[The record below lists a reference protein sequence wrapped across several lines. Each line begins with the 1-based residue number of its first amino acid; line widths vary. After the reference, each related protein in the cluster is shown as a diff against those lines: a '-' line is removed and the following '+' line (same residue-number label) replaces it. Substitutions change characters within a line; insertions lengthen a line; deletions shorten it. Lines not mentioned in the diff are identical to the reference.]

1 EARVR
6 HDGGAREAPA
16 PGARLR
22 GGPVQ
27 ERELR
32 AARRRPAADVAG
44 GLHDDPRRGARGA
57 QDSHP
62 ELLRRPGPEPDS
74 RAQRRL
80 PHAERLPVH
89 GAGALRGRGGRR
101 APELRARHDGPG
113 REPDRRHRAR
123 EDREVRVLHGGRRR
137 QVLRRGALRR
147 LAGRQ
152 APEHLVAP
160 PLVGA
165 GGQTILGS
173 AHLPGGPAETDGV
186 VILHSAFG
194 TTGTATAPFDLGRTT
209 THEIGHWL
217 NLRHIWGDD
226 GTGCAGSDFVADTP
240 NQGGPNYGKPTF
252 PQISCGN
259 GPNGDMFV
267 NFMDYVDD
275 AAMVMFTAEQTVR
288 MQAALDS
295 NRSTLGVT
303 RPCAKLPLKDQV
315 KDAPKDLAKDLPKD
329 GVKDSQKDL
338 PKDPPKDLPKD
349 LPKDPIKEH
358 PKDLPKETAKDQ
370 PKDRP
375 KDLPKDPTK
384 EHTKDSHKED
394 VKDQPKD
401 LPKDLP
407 KDPIK
412 EHPKEILKDVVK
424 DLPKDGPKDLRKE
437 PPKDLP
443 KDSPKDLIKD
453 PPKDQPKELT
463 KDVVKDLPK
472 DRPKELIKD

>member
-1 EARVR
+1 
-6 HDGGAREAPA
+6 
-16 PGARLR
+16 
-22 GGPVQ
+22 
-27 ERELR
+27 
-32 AARRRPAADVAG
+32 
-44 GLHDDPRRGARGA
+44 
-57 QDSHP
+57 
-62 ELLRRPGPEPDS
+62 
-74 RAQRRL
+74 
-80 PHAERLPVH
+80 
-89 GAGALRGRGGRR
+89 
-101 APELRARHDGPG
+101 
-113 REPDRRHRAR
+113 
-123 EDREVRVLHGGRRR
+123 
-137 QVLRRGALRR
+137 
-147 LAGRQ
+147 
-152 APEHLVAP
+152 
-160 PLVGA
+160 
-165 GGQTILGS
+165 
-173 AHLPGGPAETDGV
+173 V

-370 PKDRP
+370 PK
-375 KDLPKDPTK
+375 
-384 EHTKDSHKED
+384 
-394 VKDQPKD
+394 
-401 LPKDLP
+401 
-407 KDPIK
+407 
-412 EHPKEILKDVVK
+412 
-424 DLPKDGPKDLRKE
+424 
-437 PPKDLP
+437 
-443 KDSPKDLIKD
+443 
-453 PPKDQPKELT
+453 ELT

-472 DRPKELIKD
+472 DRPKELIKDFPKEGAFDPQKPPIADGPKNVFDPPKGLVEPPIDLGPGNLPFVLGTGAAAAPGAQAVGRQQSAALIAAYTELLAQFARLHAAGMLDASGVAAWQQAVAAYQQLIGS

>member
-1 EARVR
+1 M
-6 HDGGAREAPA
+6 
-16 PGARLR
+16 
-22 GGPVQ
+22 
-27 ERELR
+27 
-32 AARRRPAADVAG
+32 
-44 GLHDDPRRGARGA
+44 
-57 QDSHP
+57 
-62 ELLRRPGPEPDS
+62 
-74 RAQRRL
+74 
-80 PHAERLPVH
+80 
-89 GAGALRGRGGRR
+89 
-101 APELRARHDGPG
+101 
-113 REPDRRHRAR
+113 
-123 EDREVRVLHGGRRR
+123 
-137 QVLRRGALRR
+137 
-147 LAGRQ
+147 
-152 APEHLVAP
+152 
-160 PLVGA
+160 
-165 GGQTILGS
+165 
-173 AHLPGGPAETDGV
+173 
-186 VILHSAFG
+186 ILHSAFG

-370 PKDRP
+370 PKD
-375 KDLPKDPTK
+375 
-384 EHTKDSHKED
+384 
-394 VKDQPKD
+394 

-412 EHPKEILKDVVK
+412 EHTKEILKDVVK
-424 DLPKDGPKDLRKE
+424 DLPKDGPKDLHKE

-443 KDSPKDLIKD
+443 KDSPKDLGKDLIKD

-472 DRPKELIKD
+472 DRPKELIKDFPKEGAFDPQKPPIADGPKNVFDPPKGLVEPPIDLGPGNLPFVLGTGAAAAPGAQAVGRQQSAALIAAYTELLAQFARLHAAGMLDASGVAAWQQAVAAYQQLIGS

>member
-1 EARVR
+1 
-6 HDGGAREAPA
+6 
-16 PGARLR
+16 
-22 GGPVQ
+22 
-27 ERELR
+27 
-32 AARRRPAADVAG
+32 
-44 GLHDDPRRGARGA
+44 
-57 QDSHP
+57 
-62 ELLRRPGPEPDS
+62 
-74 RAQRRL
+74 
-80 PHAERLPVH
+80 
-89 GAGALRGRGGRR
+89 
-101 APELRARHDGPG
+101 DGPG

-137 QVLRRGALRR
+137 QVLRRGGLRR

-152 APEHLVAP
+152 VPEHLVAP
-160 PLVGA
+160 RLVGA
-165 GGQTILGS
+165 GGQTTLGY
-173 AHLPGGPAETDGV
+173 AQFPGGPAETDGV

-329 GVKDSQKDL
+329 GVKDSQNDL

-370 PKDRP
+370 PKDLP

-384 EHTKDSHKED
+384 EHTKE
-394 VKDQPKD
+394 
-401 LPKDLP
+401 L
-407 KDPIK
+407 
-412 EHPKEILKDVVK
+412 LKDVVK
-424 DLPKDGPKDLRKE
+424 DLPKDGPKDLHKERPRDLVKDSATDIAKDLSTEPPHAPTTLPTTPLVNTLPRALPKDRPKDPPKE

-443 KDSPKDLIKD
+443 KDPPKDLAKDLIKD
-453 PPKDQPKELT
+453 PPKDKPKELT

-472 DRPKELIKD
+472 DRPKELIK